1 MKKIGLLA
9 LGLAL
14 ALGVV
19 AEAGS
24 IPADRVPLQTYAVK
38 KMNCYLQPNGVQK
51 GWIDPG
57 DYVVVTQIRSDGW
70 AYGSYPVGNGR
81 VSRWFRADDLVNN
94 IGFANQERYSP
105 KANTNTYT
113 GPDHSRKFGSF
124 NDNET
129 LLVVSESGESR
140 QFIYKLNN
148 GGYKMAW
155 APYWDC
161 WDARQAGKQQV
172 NNNVINKNP
181 IVKPVQRED
190 KKQEQSSSYGVW
202 KATARYTANTYD
214 NPSLSGARA
223 GWVTAG
229 SDLEVLGENAKSY
242 FIRYWADNGAKRE
255 RYVERTAVKGLNEDK
270 ENKQQVNNNVINRNP
285 IVKPVQREDKKQEQ
299 SSSYGVWKATARYR
313 ANTYD
318 NPGLSGARAGWV
330 TAGSDIEVLGENAK
344 SYFIRYWAD
353 NGAKRERYV
362 ERTAVKGLNEDKE
375 NKQQEQTSYKVW
387 STVTSYTA
395 NTYDTPDLSGTR
407 AGWVT
412 SGSRIEVLGETVKSY
427 YIRYWNDSGK
437 PREKY
442 VAKNAVKVLGNLPHN
457 PIVKPVQR
465 EDKKQEQSSS
475 YGVWKAT
482 ARYRANT
489 YDNPN
494 LSGARAGWVTAGS
507 DLEVLGENAKSYFI
521 RYWADNG
528 AKRERYVERTAVKGL
543 NEDKENKKQVNNN
556 VINQNPIVK
565 PVQRE
570 DKKQEQSSSYGVW
583 KATARYRAN
592 TYDNPN
598 LSGARAGWVTAG
610 SDLEVLGENAKSYFI
625 RYWADNGAKRERYVE
640 RTAVKGLN
648 EDKENKKQEQTS
660 YGVWK
665 ATARYTANTYDNP
678 DLRGMRAGRVTS
690 GSDIEVLGENAKSYF
705 IRYWADNGAKRERY
719 VERTAVKGLN
729 EDKDDK
735 NIVPSGDYVWPI
747 DAYKISCLYYYSGYN
762 DKNKTYNPIK
772 HDATY
777 GRNPSYG
784 FYYWNAMDIEA
795 KNLPVK
801 ATADGTVDRVAVFPL
816 SSYGPHIII
825 RHKDGRYSL
834 YAHLKTGSILVKENQ
849 EVKKGQ
855 QIANS
860 GYSLSKDKNPK
871 QSWHLH
877 FAITEVGAWQYFRDR
892 VSLCYGNRVIGANKT
907 QASKDNYSKDAT
919 EWFNKHNG
927 SYKTY

>member
-181 IVKPVQRED
+181 VVKPVQRED
-190 KKQEQSSSYGVW
+190 KKQEQTSYGVW

-214 NPSLSGARA
+214 NPDLRGARA
-223 GWVTAG
+223 GWIT
-229 SDLEVLGENAKSY
+229 S
-242 FIRYWADNGAKRE
+242 
-255 RYVERTAVKGLNEDK
+255 
-270 ENKQQVNNNVINRNP
+270 
-285 IVKPVQREDKKQEQ
+285 
-299 SSSYGVWKATARYR
+299 
-313 ANTYD
+313 
-318 NPGLSGARAGWV
+318 
-330 TAGSDIEVLGENAK
+330 GSDIEVLGENAK

-375 NKQQEQTSYKVW
+375 NKNKENKKQVNNNVINK
-387 STVTSYTA
+387 
-395 NTYDTPDLSGTR
+395 
-407 AGWVT
+407 
-412 SGSRIEVLGETVKSY
+412 
-427 YIRYWNDSGK
+427 
-437 PREKY
+437 
-442 VAKNAVKVLGNLPHN
+442 N

-482 ARYRANT
+482 ARYTANT
-489 YDNPN
+489 YDNPD
-494 LSGARAGWVTAGS
+494 LRGARAGWITSGS
-507 DLEVLGENAKSYFI
+507 DIEVLGENAKSYFI

-528 AKRERYVERTAVKGL
+528 ATRERYVERTAVKGL
-543 NEDKENKKQVNNN
+543 NEGKENKKQVNNN
-556 VINQNPIVK
+556 VINKNPIVK

-583 KATARYRAN
+583 
-592 TYDNPN
+592 
-598 LSGARAGWVTAG
+598 
-610 SDLEVLGENAKSYFI
+610 E
-625 RYWADNGAKRERYVE
+625 
-640 RTAVKGLN
+640 
-648 EDKENKKQEQTS
+648 
-660 YGVWK
+660 

-678 DLRGMRAGRVTS
+678 DLRGARAGWITS

-729 EDKDDK
+729 EDKE
-735 NIVPSGDYVWPI
+735 N
-747 DAYKISCLYYYSGYN
+747 
-762 DKNKTYNPIK
+762 KNKENKKQVNNNVINKNPIVKPVQREDKKQEQSSSYGVWKATARYTANTYDNPDLRGARAGRVTSGSDIEVLGENAKSYYIRYWADNGATRERYVERTAVKGLNEKPQPSDNDSTSYWDGKVNTQLANLSNLCYRSKSTYNPLK
-772 HDATY
+772 KSYTDDKGVYHPTNCTWYAF
-777 GRNPSYG
+777 GR
-784 FYYWNAMDIEA
+784 M
-795 KNLPVK
+795 
-801 ATADGTVDRVAVFPL
+801 
-816 SSYGPHIII
+816 
-825 RHKDGRYSL
+825 
-834 YAHLKTGSILVKENQ
+834 Q
-849 EVKKGQ
+849 EVCGIKLKASGNAKTWGDAEKSDNNV
-855 QIANS
+855 IVNKTISSKCVGVRMTGGGGAGHVVFIEYVDNS
-860 GYSLSKDKNPK
+860 GYVY
-871 QSWHLH
+871 
-877 FAITEVGAWQYFRDR
+877 FTEANF
-892 VSLCYGNRVIGANKT
+892 NNKT
-907 QASKDNYSKDAT
+907 DLKVRKEAKSFFDNYT
-919 EWFNKHNG
+919 WFIHPK
-927 SYKTY
+927 

>member
-24 IPADRVPLQTYAVK
+24 IPANRVPLQTYAVK

-202 KATARYTANTYD
+202 KATARYRANTYD

-270 ENKQQVNNNVINRNP
+270 
-285 IVKPVQREDKKQEQ
+285 
-299 SSSYGVWKATARYR
+299 
-313 ANTYD
+313 
-318 NPGLSGARAGWV
+318 
-330 TAGSDIEVLGENAK
+330 
-344 SYFIRYWAD
+344 
-353 NGAKRERYV
+353 
-362 ERTAVKGLNEDKE
+362 
-375 NKQQEQTSYKVW
+375 
-387 STVTSYTA
+387 
-395 NTYDTPDLSGTR
+395 
-407 AGWVT
+407 
-412 SGSRIEVLGETVKSY
+412 
-427 YIRYWNDSGK
+427 
-437 PREKY
+437 
-442 VAKNAVKVLGNLPHN
+442 
-457 PIVKPVQR
+457 
-465 EDKKQEQSSS
+465 
-475 YGVWKAT
+475 
-482 ARYRANT
+482 
-489 YDNPN
+489 
-494 LSGARAGWVTAGS
+494 
-507 DLEVLGENAKSYFI
+507 
-521 RYWADNG
+521 
-528 AKRERYVERTAVKGL
+528 
-543 NEDKENKKQVNNN
+543 
-556 VINQNPIVK
+556 
-565 PVQRE
+565 
-570 DKKQEQSSSYGVW
+570 
-583 KATARYRAN
+583 
-592 TYDNPN
+592 
-598 LSGARAGWVTAG
+598 
-610 SDLEVLGENAKSYFI
+610 
-625 RYWADNGAKRERYVE
+625 
-640 RTAVKGLN
+640 
-648 EDKENKKQEQTS
+648 
-660 YGVWK
+660 
-665 ATARYTANTYDNP
+665 
-678 DLRGMRAGRVTS
+678 
-690 GSDIEVLGENAKSYF
+690 
-705 IRYWADNGAKRERY
+705 
-719 VERTAVKGLN
+719 
-729 EDKDDK
+729 DDK

-747 DAYKISCLYYYSGYN
+747 DAYNISCLFYYSGYN
-762 DKNKTYNPIK
+762 KKNETYNPTK
-772 HDATY
+772 HRATY
-777 GRNPSYG
+777 DKKPEYG
-784 FYYWNAMDIEA
+784 FAYWNAVDIA
-795 KNLPVK
+795 PPGGKSLPVK
-801 ATADGTVDRVAVFPL
+801 ATADGTVEHVGNL
-816 SSYGPHIII
+816 GLKSYGPHVIIH
-825 RHKDGRYSL
+825 HKDGRYSL
-834 YAHLKTGSILVKENQ
+834 YAHLSQGSILVKANQ

-855 QIANS
+855 KIADS
-860 GYSLSKDKNPK
+860 GYSLDKDKNK
-871 QSWHLH
+871 NYTIKSWHLH
-877 FAITEVGAWQYFRDR
+877 FAITEVGAWQYFRDK
-892 VSLCYGNRVIGANKT
+892 VYLTYGDRVIGANKT
-907 QASKDNYSKDAT
+907 KASVDKCSKDAT
-919 EWFNKHNG
+919 EWFNKHKG
-927 SYKTY
+927 SYGIY

>member
-172 NNNVINKNP
+172 NNNVIN
-181 IVKPVQRED
+181 R
-190 KKQEQSSSYGVW
+190 
-202 KATARYTANTYD
+202 
-214 NPSLSGARA
+214 
-223 GWVTAG
+223 
-229 SDLEVLGENAKSY
+229 
-242 FIRYWADNGAKRE
+242 
-255 RYVERTAVKGLNEDK
+255 
-270 ENKQQVNNNVINRNP
+270 
-285 IVKPVQREDKKQEQ
+285 
-299 SSSYGVWKATARYR
+299 
-313 ANTYD
+313 
-318 NPGLSGARAGWV
+318 
-330 TAGSDIEVLGENAK
+330 
-344 SYFIRYWAD
+344 
-353 NGAKRERYV
+353 
-362 ERTAVKGLNEDKE
+362 
-375 NKQQEQTSYKVW
+375 
-387 STVTSYTA
+387 
-395 NTYDTPDLSGTR
+395 
-407 AGWVT
+407 
-412 SGSRIEVLGETVKSY
+412 
-427 YIRYWNDSGK
+427 
-437 PREKY
+437 
-442 VAKNAVKVLGNLPHN
+442 N

-543 NEDKENKKQVNNN
+543 NEDKDNKQQVNNN
-556 VINQNPIVK
+556 VINKNPIVK

-610 SDLEVLGENAKSYFI
+610 SS
-625 RYWADNGAKRERYVE
+625 
-640 RTAVKGLN
+640 
-648 EDKENKKQEQTS
+648 
-660 YGVWK
+660 
-665 ATARYTANTYDNP
+665 
-678 DLRGMRAGRVTS
+678 
-690 GSDIEVLGENAKSYF
+690 IEVLGENAKSYY
-705 IRYWADNGAKRERY
+705 IRYWTDNGTPRARY

-729 EDKDDK
+729 EDKD
-735 NIVPSGDYVWPI
+735 
-747 DAYKISCLYYYSGYN
+747 
-762 DKNKTYNPIK
+762 NKKQVNSNTINTNPIVK
-772 HDATY
+772 PVQREEKKQSNNLSCGCSNSYAGNYIVNTSRLPLTMRSGHGSNY
-777 GRNPSYG
+777 GKVTSIPKGTTVTVSASNGTWAHVNYNGSDGYASMQYLKKVEEG
-784 FYYWNAMDIEA
+784 SISTGLIKGIEGSISKSNASTSIVQQKIE
-795 KNLPVK
+795 
-801 ATADGTVDRVAVFPL
+801 
-816 SSYGPHIII
+816 
-825 RHKDGRYSL
+825 SL
-834 YAHLKTGSILVKENQ
+834 YAQHYNVARKGNCYYFAKGIFNKLFGALVNGINDGDNTYLDGYSNAYIIKKVHDANYVEGKYKTNIPVNSNYIAQIKEAFLLSKPGCFVQ
-849 EVKKGQ
+849 MALRKK
-855 QIANS
+855 ANS
-860 GYSLSKDKNPK
+860 KGDCGSPHSAIIYKIDNEGVTFYEANWTRGQVTITNK
-871 QSWHLH
+871 QTWNS
-877 FAITEVGAWQYFRDR
+877 FAQNT
-892 VSLCYGNRVIGANKT
+892 IGFTIYAPN
-907 QASKDNYSKDAT
+907 NYRLK
-919 EWFNKHNG
+919 
-927 SYKTY
+927 

>member
-172 NNNVINKNP
+172 NNNVINKN
-181 IVKPVQRED
+181 
-190 KKQEQSSSYGVW
+190 S
-202 KATARYTANTYD
+202 
-214 NPSLSGARA
+214 
-223 GWVTAG
+223 
-229 SDLEVLGENAKSY
+229 
-242 FIRYWADNGAKRE
+242 
-255 RYVERTAVKGLNEDK
+255 
-270 ENKQQVNNNVINRNP
+270 
-285 IVKPVQREDKKQEQ
+285 
-299 SSSYGVWKATARYR
+299 
-313 ANTYD
+313 
-318 NPGLSGARAGWV
+318 
-330 TAGSDIEVLGENAK
+330 
-344 SYFIRYWAD
+344 
-353 NGAKRERYV
+353 
-362 ERTAVKGLNEDKE
+362 
-375 NKQQEQTSYKVW
+375 
-387 STVTSYTA
+387 
-395 NTYDTPDLSGTR
+395 
-407 AGWVT
+407 
-412 SGSRIEVLGETVKSY
+412 
-427 YIRYWNDSGK
+427 
-437 PREKY
+437 
-442 VAKNAVKVLGNLPHN
+442 
-457 PIVKPVQR
+457 IVKPVQR

-494 LSGARAGWVTAGS
+494 LSGARAGWVTVGS

-528 AKRERYVERTAVKGL
+528 ATRERYVERTAVKGL
-543 NEDKENKKQVNNN
+543 NEDKDNKQQVNNN
-556 VINQNPIVK
+556 VINKNPIVK

-592 TYDNPN
+592 TYDNPS

-610 SDLEVLGENAKSYFI
+610 SNLEVLGENAKSYFI
-625 RYWADNGAKRERYVE
+625 RYWADNGA
-640 RTAVKGLN
+640 T
-648 EDKENKKQEQTS
+648 
-660 YGVWK
+660 
-665 ATARYTANTYDNP
+665 
-678 DLRGMRAGRVTS
+678 
-690 GSDIEVLGENAKSYF
+690 
-705 IRYWADNGAKRERY
+705 RERY

-729 EDKDDK
+729 EDKD
-735 NIVPSGDYVWPI
+735 
-747 DAYKISCLYYYSGYN
+747 
-762 DKNKTYNPIK
+762 NKQQVNNNVINKNPIVK
-772 HDATY
+772 PVQREEKKQSNNLSCGCSNSYAGIYIVNTSRLPLTMRSGHGSNY
-777 GRNPSYG
+777 GKVTSIPKGTTVTVSASNGTWAHVNYNGSDGYASMQYLKKVEEG
-784 FYYWNAMDIEA
+784 SISTGLKKGIEGSISKSNASTSIVQQKIE
-795 KNLPVK
+795 
-801 ATADGTVDRVAVFPL
+801 
-816 SSYGPHIII
+816 
-825 RHKDGRYSL
+825 SL
-834 YAHLKTGSILVKENQ
+834 YAQHYNIA
-849 EVKKGQ
+849 KKGNCYYFAKGIFNKLFRALVNGINDGDNTYLDGYSNAYIIKKVHDANYIEGKYKTNIPVNSNYIA
-855 QIANS
+855 QIKEAFLLSKPGCFVQMALRKKANS
-860 GYSLSKDKNPK
+860 KGDCGSPHSAIIYKIDNEGVTFYEANWTRGQVTITNK
-871 QSWHLH
+871 QTWNS
-877 FAITEVGAWQYFRDR
+877 FAQNT
-892 VSLCYGNRVIGANKT
+892 IGFTIYAPN
-907 QASKDNYSKDAT
+907 NYRLK
-919 EWFNKHNG
+919 
-927 SYKTY
+927 

>member
-38 KMNCYLQPNGVQK
+38 KMICYLQPNGVQK

-190 KKQEQSSSYGVW
+190 KKQEQASSYGVW
-202 KATARYTANTYD
+202 KATARYRANTYD

-242 FIRYWADNGAKRE
+242 FIRYWADNGATRE
-255 RYVERTAVKGLNEDK
+255 RYVERTAVKGLNEGK
-270 ENKQQVNNNVINRNP
+270 ENKKQVNNNVINKNP

-299 SSSYGVWKATARYR
+299 SSSYGVW
-313 ANTYD
+313 
-318 NPGLSGARAGWV
+318 
-330 TAGSDIEVLGENAK
+330 E
-344 SYFIRYWAD
+344 
-353 NGAKRERYV
+353 
-362 ERTAVKGLNEDKE
+362 
-375 NKQQEQTSYKVW
+375 
-387 STVTSYTA
+387 
-395 NTYDTPDLSGTR
+395 
-407 AGWVT
+407 
-412 SGSRIEVLGETVKSY
+412 
-427 YIRYWNDSGK
+427 
-437 PREKY
+437 
-442 VAKNAVKVLGNLPHN
+442 
-457 PIVKPVQR
+457 
-465 EDKKQEQSSS
+465 
-475 YGVWKAT
+475 
-482 ARYRANT
+482 
-489 YDNPN
+489 
-494 LSGARAGWVTAGS
+494 
-507 DLEVLGENAKSYFI
+507 
-521 RYWADNG
+521 
-528 AKRERYVERTAVKGL
+528 
-543 NEDKENKKQVNNN
+543 
-556 VINQNPIVK
+556 
-565 PVQRE
+565 
-570 DKKQEQSSSYGVW
+570 
-583 KATARYRAN
+583 
-592 TYDNPN
+592 
-598 LSGARAGWVTAG
+598 
-610 SDLEVLGENAKSYFI
+610 
-625 RYWADNGAKRERYVE
+625 
-640 RTAVKGLN
+640 
-648 EDKENKKQEQTS
+648 
-660 YGVWK
+660 

-678 DLRGMRAGRVTS
+678 DLRGARAGWITS

-747 DAYKISCLYYYSGYN
+747 DAYKISCLFYYSGYN
-762 DKNKTYNPIK
+762 KKTKKYNPTI
-772 HDATY
+772 HSATY
-777 GRNPSYG
+777 DKKPEYD
-784 FYYWNAMDIEA
+784 FAYWNAVDIA
-795 KNLPVK
+795 PPRGKSLPVK
-801 ATADGTVDRVAVFPL
+801 ATADGTVDRVDVSAL
-816 SSYGPHIII
+816 YSYGPHVII

-834 YAHLKTGSILVKENQ
+834 YAHLRQGSILVKANQ

-855 QIANS
+855 KIADS
-860 GYSLSKDKNPK
+860 GYSLAKDENGKYTI

-877 FAITEVGAWQYFRDR
+877 FAITDVGAWQYFRDR
-892 VSLCYGNRVIGANKT
+892 VSLCYGDRVIGANRK
-907 QASKDNYSKDAT
+907 QASKDKYSQDAT
-919 EWFNKHNG
+919 EWFNKHEG
-927 SYKTY
+927 SYGIY

>member
-9 LGLAL
+9 LGLTL

-38 KMNCYLQPNGVQK
+38 KLNCYLQPNGVQK

-161 WDARQAGKQQV
+161 WDARQAGKQQANNNVINKNPIVKPVKREEKKQEQTSYGVWKATARYTANTYDNPDLRGTRAGWITSGSDIEVLGENAKSYFIRYWADNGATRERYVERTAVKGLNEDKENKKQV

-202 KATARYTANTYD
+202 KATARYRANTYD

-270 ENKQQVNNNVINRNP
+270 ENKQQVNNNVIN
-285 IVKPVQREDKKQEQ
+285 K
-299 SSSYGVWKATARYR
+299 
-313 ANTYD
+313 
-318 NPGLSGARAGWV
+318 
-330 TAGSDIEVLGENAK
+330 
-344 SYFIRYWAD
+344 
-353 NGAKRERYV
+353 
-362 ERTAVKGLNEDKE
+362 
-375 NKQQEQTSYKVW
+375 
-387 STVTSYTA
+387 
-395 NTYDTPDLSGTR
+395 
-407 AGWVT
+407 
-412 SGSRIEVLGETVKSY
+412 
-427 YIRYWNDSGK
+427 
-437 PREKY
+437 
-442 VAKNAVKVLGNLPHN
+442 N

-494 LSGARAGWVTAGS
+494 LSGARAGW
-507 DLEVLGENAKSYFI
+507 I
-521 RYWADNG
+521 
-528 AKRERYVERTAVKGL
+528 
-543 NEDKENKKQVNNN
+543 
-556 VINQNPIVK
+556 
-565 PVQRE
+565 
-570 DKKQEQSSSYGVW
+570 
-583 KATARYRAN
+583 
-592 TYDNPN
+592 
-598 LSGARAGWVTAG
+598 
-610 SDLEVLGENAKSYFI
+610 
-625 RYWADNGAKRERYVE
+625 
-640 RTAVKGLN
+640 
-648 EDKENKKQEQTS
+648 
-660 YGVWK
+660 
-665 ATARYTANTYDNP
+665 
-678 DLRGMRAGRVTS
+678 TS

-729 EDKDDK
+729 EDKE
-735 NIVPSGDYVWPI
+735 NINNNNNSSSFYQWSGKAKYRTNTYDNESLSGARAGWVTAGSDVVVLAENSKSFFIRYWTDNGDPRERYVMKSAIQKIADGAMYGVNKAVEAEKKENYIWPV
-747 DAYKISCLYYYSGYN
+747 DCYKISTLYYYLDRNKEHNYVHSSSWRTGEGSGEF
-762 DKNKTYNPIK
+762 DHHESI
-772 HDATY
+772 
-777 GRNPSYG
+777 
-784 FYYWNAMDIEA
+784 DIA
-795 KNLPVK
+795 VPTGYSVR
-801 ATADGTVDRVAVFPL
+801 ATAAGVVVHAYNMFDQ
-816 SSYGPHIII
+816 YGKVVII
-825 RHKDGRYSL
+825 RHANNVYSL
-834 YAHLKTGSILVKENQ
+834 YGHLSRINVAKGANVSQGDIIGQSGNTG
-849 EVKKGQ
+849 
-855 QIANS
+855 NS
-860 GYSLSKDKNPK
+860 TGA
-871 QSWHLH
+871 HLH
-877 FAITEVGAWQYFRDR
+877 FAISKFNDQNMNTWKYFRDKYKF
-892 VSLCYGNRVIGANKT
+892 SYPTNGITANKKH
-907 QASKDNYSKDAT
+907 SDRDSYSKEAIQWLNSHPHET
-919 EWFNKHNG
+919 W
-927 SYKTY
+927 

>member
-38 KMNCYLQPNGVQK
+38 KMNCYLQPNGVKK

-129 LLVVSESGESR
+129 LLVVSESRESR

-161 WDARQAGKQQV
+161 WDARQAG
-172 NNNVINKNP
+172 
-181 IVKPVQRED
+181 
-190 KKQEQSSSYGVW
+190 
-202 KATARYTANTYD
+202 
-214 NPSLSGARA
+214 
-223 GWVTAG
+223 
-229 SDLEVLGENAKSY
+229 
-242 FIRYWADNGAKRE
+242 
-255 RYVERTAVKGLNEDK
+255 
-270 ENKQQVNNNVINRNP
+270 KQQVNNNVINRNP

-318 NPGLSGARAGWV
+318 NPS
-330 TAGSDIEVLGENAK
+330 
-344 SYFIRYWAD
+344 
-353 NGAKRERYV
+353 
-362 ERTAVKGLNEDKE
+362 
-375 NKQQEQTSYKVW
+375 
-387 STVTSYTA
+387 
-395 NTYDTPDLSGTR
+395 
-407 AGWVT
+407 
-412 SGSRIEVLGETVKSY
+412 
-427 YIRYWNDSGK
+427 
-437 PREKY
+437 
-442 VAKNAVKVLGNLPHN
+442 
-457 PIVKPVQR
+457 
-465 EDKKQEQSSS
+465 
-475 YGVWKAT
+475 
-482 ARYRANT
+482 
-489 YDNPN
+489 

-556 VINQNPIVK
+556 VINRNPIVK

-570 DKKQEQSSSYGVW
+570 DKKQEQASSYGVW

-610 SDLEVLGENAKSYFI
+610 SS
-625 RYWADNGAKRERYVE
+625 
-640 RTAVKGLN
+640 
-648 EDKENKKQEQTS
+648 
-660 YGVWK
+660 
-665 ATARYTANTYDNP
+665 
-678 DLRGMRAGRVTS
+678 
-690 GSDIEVLGENAKSYF
+690 IEVLGENAKSYY
-705 IRYWADNGAKRERY
+705 IRYWTDNGTPRERY

-729 EDKDDK
+729 EDKDNK
-735 NIVPSGDYVWPI
+735 NVVPSGDYIWPI
-747 DAYKISCLYYYSGYN
+747 DKYQITCLYYYQTGKPHASTHRGYTFDYMNSIDVSAAYGTPVYATASGVVEFVLSQPNSQYPE
-762 DKNKTYNPIK
+762 TSYGRHIIIK
-772 HDATY
+772 HD
-777 GRNPSYG
+777 N
-784 FYYWNAMDIEA
+784 
-795 KNLPVK
+795 
-801 ATADGTVDRVAVFPL
+801 GT
-816 SSYGPHIII
+816 
-825 RHKDGRYSL
+825 YSL
-834 YAHLKTGSILVKENQ
+834 YAHLSKTIVSKNQ
-849 EVKKGQ
+849 KVNQGEK
-855 QIANS
+855 IAES
-860 GYSLSKDKNPK
+860 GYSIYYDKNRRRHE
-871 QSWHLH
+871 SNHLH
-877 FAITEVGAWQYFRDR
+877 FAITDISPWQYFRDKYNF
-892 VSLCYGNRVIGANKT
+892 LYHINCKNNNKNKNN
-907 QASKDNYSKDAT
+907 QYSKELI
-919 EWFNKHNG
+919 EWFNKKNPI
-927 SYKTY
+927 TFN

>member
-161 WDARQAGKQQV
+161 WDARKAGKQQV

-214 NPSLSGARA
+214 NPDLRGTRA
-223 GWVTAG
+223 GWITSG
-229 SDLEVLGENAKSY
+229 SDIEVLGENAKSY
-242 FIRYWADNGAKRE
+242 FIRYWADNGATRE

-270 ENKQQVNNNVINRNP
+270 ENKKQVNNNVINKNP

-299 SSSYGVWKATARYR
+299 SSSYGVWKATARYT

-318 NPGLSGARAGWV
+318 NPDLRGTRAGWI
-330 TAGSDIEVLGENAK
+330 TSGSDIEVLGENAK

-353 NGAKRERYV
+353 NGATRERYV

-375 NKQQEQTSYKVW
+375 NKKQVNNNVINK
-387 STVTSYTA
+387 
-395 NTYDTPDLSGTR
+395 
-407 AGWVT
+407 
-412 SGSRIEVLGETVKSY
+412 
-427 YIRYWNDSGK
+427 
-437 PREKY
+437 
-442 VAKNAVKVLGNLPHN
+442 N

-482 ARYRANT
+482 ARY
-489 YDNPN
+489 
-494 LSGARAGWVTAGS
+494 
-507 DLEVLGENAKSYFI
+507 
-521 RYWADNG
+521 
-528 AKRERYVERTAVKGL
+528 
-543 NEDKENKKQVNNN
+543 
-556 VINQNPIVK
+556 
-565 PVQRE
+565 
-570 DKKQEQSSSYGVW
+570 
-583 KATARYRAN
+583 
-592 TYDNPN
+592 
-598 LSGARAGWVTAG
+598 
-610 SDLEVLGENAKSYFI
+610 
-625 RYWADNGAKRERYVE
+625 
-640 RTAVKGLN
+640 
-648 EDKENKKQEQTS
+648 
-660 YGVWK
+660 
-665 ATARYTANTYDNP
+665 TANTYDNP
-678 DLRGMRAGRVTS
+678 DLRGARAGWITS

-719 VERTAVKGLN
+719 VERTSVKGLN
-729 EDKDDK
+729 EDKENKKQVNNNVINKNPIVKPVQREDK
-735 NIVPSGDYVWPI
+735 KQEQSSSYGVWKATARYTANTYDNPDLRGARAGWITSGSDIEVLGENAKSYFIRYWADNGATRERYVERTAVKGLNEKPQPSD
-747 DAYKISCLYYYSGYN
+747 N
-762 DKNKTYNPIK
+762 DSTSYWDGKVNTQLANLSNLCYRSKSTYNPFK
-772 HDATY
+772 KSYTDDKGVYHPTNCTWYAF
-777 GRNPSYG
+777 GR
-784 FYYWNAMDIEA
+784 M
-795 KNLPVK
+795 
-801 ATADGTVDRVAVFPL
+801 
-816 SSYGPHIII
+816 
-825 RHKDGRYSL
+825 
-834 YAHLKTGSILVKENQ
+834 Q
-849 EVKKGQ
+849 EVCGIKLKASGNAKTWGDAEKSDNNV
-855 QIANS
+855 IVNKTISSKCVGVRMTGGGGAGHVVFIEYVDNS
-860 GYSLSKDKNPK
+860 GYVY
-871 QSWHLH
+871 
-877 FAITEVGAWQYFRDR
+877 FTEANF
-892 VSLCYGNRVIGANKT
+892 NNKT
-907 QASKDNYSKDAT
+907 DLKVRKEAKSFFDNYT
-919 EWFNKHNG
+919 WFIHPK
-927 SYKTY
+927 

>member
-202 KATARYTANTYD
+202 KATARYRANTYD
-214 NPSLSGARA
+214 NPNLSGARA
-223 GWVTAG
+223 GWIT
-229 SDLEVLGENAKSY
+229 S
-242 FIRYWADNGAKRE
+242 
-255 RYVERTAVKGLNEDK
+255 
-270 ENKQQVNNNVINRNP
+270 
-285 IVKPVQREDKKQEQ
+285 
-299 SSSYGVWKATARYR
+299 
-313 ANTYD
+313 
-318 NPGLSGARAGWV
+318 
-330 TAGSDIEVLGENAK
+330 GSDIEVLGENAK

-353 NGAKRERYV
+353 NGAKRECYV

-375 NKQQEQTSYKVW
+375 NKKQVNNNVINK
-387 STVTSYTA
+387 
-395 NTYDTPDLSGTR
+395 
-407 AGWVT
+407 
-412 SGSRIEVLGETVKSY
+412 
-427 YIRYWNDSGK
+427 
-437 PREKY
+437 
-442 VAKNAVKVLGNLPHN
+442 N

-494 LSGARAGWVTAGS
+494 LRGARAGWVTAGS
-507 DLEVLGENAKSYFI
+507 D
-521 RYWADNG
+521 
-528 AKRERYVERTAVKGL
+528 
-543 NEDKENKKQVNNN
+543 
-556 VINQNPIVK
+556 
-565 PVQRE
+565 
-570 DKKQEQSSSYGVW
+570 
-583 KATARYRAN
+583 
-592 TYDNPN
+592 
-598 LSGARAGWVTAG
+598 
-610 SDLEVLGENAKSYFI
+610 
-625 RYWADNGAKRERYVE
+625 
-640 RTAVKGLN
+640 
-648 EDKENKKQEQTS
+648 
-660 YGVWK
+660 
-665 ATARYTANTYDNP
+665 
-678 DLRGMRAGRVTS
+678 
-690 GSDIEVLGENAKSYF
+690 IEVLGENSKSYY
-705 IRYWADNGAKRERY
+705 IRYWTDNGSPRERY

-729 EDKDDK
+729 EDKDNKKQVNSNTINTNSIVKPAQREEKKQSNNLSCGCSNSYAGNYIVNTSRLPLTMRSGHGSNYAKIASIPKGAKVYVSASNGSWAHVNYNERNGYASMQYLKKVSQQNTISSGVLRGVENATKLNATIQVKDRIYWMKSNLNGYK
-735 NIVPSGDYVWPI
+735 NGAKYTGSGQCRGFANNVYTYLFPGVQR
-747 DAYKISCLYYYSGYN
+747 ISGHTN
-762 DKNKTYNPIK
+762 DNFG
-772 HDATY
+772 AS
-777 GRNPSYG
+777 R
-784 FYYWNAMDIEA
+784 F
-795 KNLPVK
+795 
-801 ATADGTVDRVAVFPL
+801 DGSFKVDRITGFAPNEVNTVKNFFRKAKPGYFVQM
-816 SSYGPHIII
+816 G
-825 RHKDGRYSL
+825 RRYSL
-834 YAHLKTGSILVKENQ
+834 NSSRDAAKPHSAILAGVYDGGCDFYEANADNRNTIQLNWYTWDKLANMNKGYTLYAPQNYRLK
-849 EVKKGQ
+849 
-855 QIANS
+855 
-860 GYSLSKDKNPK
+860 
-871 QSWHLH
+871 
-877 FAITEVGAWQYFRDR
+877 
-892 VSLCYGNRVIGANKT
+892 
-907 QASKDNYSKDAT
+907 
-919 EWFNKHNG
+919 
-927 SYKTY
+927 

>member
-38 KMNCYLQPNGVQK
+38 KMICYLQPNGVQK

-190 KKQEQSSSYGVW
+190 KKQEQASSYGVW
-202 KATARYTANTYD
+202 KATARYRANTYD

-270 ENKQQVNNNVINRNP
+270 ENKQQVNNNVINKNP

-299 SSSYGVWKATARYR
+299 ASSYGVWKATARYR

-318 NPGLSGARAGWV
+318 NPS
-330 TAGSDIEVLGENAK
+330 
-344 SYFIRYWAD
+344 
-353 NGAKRERYV
+353 
-362 ERTAVKGLNEDKE
+362 
-375 NKQQEQTSYKVW
+375 
-387 STVTSYTA
+387 
-395 NTYDTPDLSGTR
+395 
-407 AGWVT
+407 
-412 SGSRIEVLGETVKSY
+412 
-427 YIRYWNDSGK
+427 
-437 PREKY
+437 
-442 VAKNAVKVLGNLPHN
+442 
-457 PIVKPVQR
+457 
-465 EDKKQEQSSS
+465 
-475 YGVWKAT
+475 
-482 ARYRANT
+482 
-489 YDNPN
+489 

-528 AKRERYVERTAVKGL
+528 ATRERYVERTAVKGL
-543 NEDKENKKQVNNN
+543 NEGKENKKQVNNN
-556 VINQNPIVK
+556 VINKNPIVK

-583 KATARYRAN
+583 
-592 TYDNPN
+592 
-598 LSGARAGWVTAG
+598 
-610 SDLEVLGENAKSYFI
+610 E
-625 RYWADNGAKRERYVE
+625 
-640 RTAVKGLN
+640 
-648 EDKENKKQEQTS
+648 
-660 YGVWK
+660 

-678 DLRGMRAGRVTS
+678 DLRGARAGWITS

-747 DAYKISCLYYYSGYN
+747 DAYKISCLFYYSGYN
-762 DKNKTYNPIK
+762 KKTKKYNPTI
-772 HDATY
+772 HSATY
-777 GRNPSYG
+777 DKKPEYD
-784 FYYWNAMDIEA
+784 FAYWNAVDIA
-795 KNLPVK
+795 PPRGKSLPVK
-801 ATADGTVDRVAVFPL
+801 ATADGTVDRVDVSAL
-816 SSYGPHIII
+816 YSYGPHVII

-834 YAHLKTGSILVKENQ
+834 YAHLRQGSILVKANQ

-855 QIANS
+855 KIADS
-860 GYSLSKDKNPK
+860 GYSLAKDENGKYTI

-877 FAITEVGAWQYFRDR
+877 FAITDVGAWQYFRDR
-892 VSLCYGNRVIGANKT
+892 VSLCYGDRVIGANRK
-907 QASKDNYSKDAT
+907 QASKDKYSQDAT
-919 EWFNKHNG
+919 EWFNKHEG
-927 SYKTY
+927 SYGIY

>member
-172 NNNVINKNP
+172 NNNVINRNP

-202 KATARYTANTYD
+202 KATARYRANTYD

-270 ENKQQVNNNVINRNP
+270 DNKQQVNNNVINKNP

-318 NPGLSGARAGWV
+318 NPS
-330 TAGSDIEVLGENAK
+330 
-344 SYFIRYWAD
+344 
-353 NGAKRERYV
+353 
-362 ERTAVKGLNEDKE
+362 
-375 NKQQEQTSYKVW
+375 
-387 STVTSYTA
+387 
-395 NTYDTPDLSGTR
+395 
-407 AGWVT
+407 
-412 SGSRIEVLGETVKSY
+412 
-427 YIRYWNDSGK
+427 
-437 PREKY
+437 
-442 VAKNAVKVLGNLPHN
+442 
-457 PIVKPVQR
+457 
-465 EDKKQEQSSS
+465 
-475 YGVWKAT
+475 
-482 ARYRANT
+482 
-489 YDNPN
+489 

-543 NEDKENKKQVNNN
+543 NEDKDNKKQVNNN
-556 VINQNPIVK
+556 MINKNPIVK

-570 DKKQEQSSSYGVW
+570 D
-583 KATARYRAN
+583 
-592 TYDNPN
+592 
-598 LSGARAGWVTAG
+598 
-610 SDLEVLGENAKSYFI
+610 
-625 RYWADNGAKRERYVE
+625 
-640 RTAVKGLN
+640 
-648 EDKENKKQEQTS
+648 KKQEQTS

-678 DLRGMRAGRVTS
+678 DLRGARAGWITN

-729 EDKDDK
+729 EDKEII
-735 NIVPSGDYVWPI
+735 NNNNNSSSFSQWSGKAKYRTNTYNNESLSGARAGWVTAGSDVVVLAENSKSFFIRYWTDNGDPRERYVMKSAIQKIADGAMYGVNKAVEAAKKENYIWPV
-747 DAYKISCLYYYSGYN
+747 DCYKISTLYYYLDYNKEHNYVHSSSWRTGEGSGEF
-762 DKNKTYNPIK
+762 DHHESI
-772 HDATY
+772 
-777 GRNPSYG
+777 
-784 FYYWNAMDIEA
+784 DIA
-795 KNLPVK
+795 VPAGYSVR
-801 ATADGTVDRVAVFPL
+801 ATAAGVVVHAYNMRDQ
-816 SSYGPHIII
+816 YGKVVII
-825 RHKDGRYSL
+825 RHANNVYSL
-834 YAHLKTGSILVKENQ
+834 YGHLSRINVAKGANVSQGDIIGKSGNTG
-849 EVKKGQ
+849 
-855 QIANS
+855 NS
-860 GYSLSKDKNPK
+860 HGA
-871 QSWHLH
+871 HLH
-877 FAITEVGAWQYFRDR
+877 FAISKFNDQNMNTWKYFRDKYKF
-892 VSLCYGNRVIGANKT
+892 SYPTNGITANKKH
-907 QASKDNYSKDAT
+907 SDRDLYSKEAIQWLNSHPHET
-919 EWFNKHNG
+919 W
-927 SYKTY
+927 

>member
-190 KKQEQSSSYGVW
+190 KKQEQ
-202 KATARYTANTYD
+202 A
-214 NPSLSGARA
+214 
-223 GWVTAG
+223 
-229 SDLEVLGENAKSY
+229 
-242 FIRYWADNGAKRE
+242 
-255 RYVERTAVKGLNEDK
+255 
-270 ENKQQVNNNVINRNP
+270 
-285 IVKPVQREDKKQEQ
+285 
-299 SSSYGVWKATARYR
+299 
-313 ANTYD
+313 
-318 NPGLSGARAGWV
+318 
-330 TAGSDIEVLGENAK
+330 
-344 SYFIRYWAD
+344 
-353 NGAKRERYV
+353 
-362 ERTAVKGLNEDKE
+362 
-375 NKQQEQTSYKVW
+375 
-387 STVTSYTA
+387 
-395 NTYDTPDLSGTR
+395 
-407 AGWVT
+407 
-412 SGSRIEVLGETVKSY
+412 
-427 YIRYWNDSGK
+427 
-437 PREKY
+437 
-442 VAKNAVKVLGNLPHN
+442 
-457 PIVKPVQR
+457 
-465 EDKKQEQSSS
+465 SS

-543 NEDKENKKQVNNN
+543 NEDKENKQQVNNN
-556 VINQNPIVK
+556 VINKNPIVK

-610 SDLEVLGENAKSYFI
+610 SS
-625 RYWADNGAKRERYVE
+625 
-640 RTAVKGLN
+640 
-648 EDKENKKQEQTS
+648 
-660 YGVWK
+660 
-665 ATARYTANTYDNP
+665 
-678 DLRGMRAGRVTS
+678 
-690 GSDIEVLGENAKSYF
+690 IEVLGENAKSYY
-705 IRYWADNGAKRERY
+705 IRYWTDNGTPRARY

-729 EDKDDK
+729 EDKD
-735 NIVPSGDYVWPI
+735 
-747 DAYKISCLYYYSGYN
+747 
-762 DKNKTYNPIK
+762 NKKQVNSNTINTNPIVK
-772 HDATY
+772 PVQREEKKQSNNLSCGCSNSYAGNYIVNTSRLPLTMRSGHGSNY
-777 GRNPSYG
+777 GKVTSIPKGTTVTVSASNGTWAHVNYNGSDGYASMQYLKKVEEG
-784 FYYWNAMDIEA
+784 SISTGLIKGIEGSISKSNASTSIVQQKIE
-795 KNLPVK
+795 
-801 ATADGTVDRVAVFPL
+801 
-816 SSYGPHIII
+816 
-825 RHKDGRYSL
+825 SL
-834 YAHLKTGSILVKENQ
+834 YAQHYNIAQKGNCYYFAKGIFNKLFGALVNGINNGDNTYLDGYSNAYIIKKVHDANYVEGKYKTNIPVNSNYIAQIKEAFLLSKPGCFVQ
-849 EVKKGQ
+849 MALRKK
-855 QIANS
+855 ANS
-860 GYSLSKDKNPK
+860 KGDCGSPHSAIIYKIDNEGVTFYEANWTRGQVTITNKQTWNSFAKN
-871 QSWHLH
+871 
-877 FAITEVGAWQYFRDR
+877 T
-892 VSLCYGNRVIGANKT
+892 IGFTIYAPN
-907 QASKDNYSKDAT
+907 NYRLK
-919 EWFNKHNG
+919 
-927 SYKTY
+927 

>member
-172 NNNVINKNP
+172 NNNVIN
-181 IVKPVQRED
+181 R
-190 KKQEQSSSYGVW
+190 
-202 KATARYTANTYD
+202 
-214 NPSLSGARA
+214 
-223 GWVTAG
+223 
-229 SDLEVLGENAKSY
+229 
-242 FIRYWADNGAKRE
+242 
-255 RYVERTAVKGLNEDK
+255 
-270 ENKQQVNNNVINRNP
+270 
-285 IVKPVQREDKKQEQ
+285 
-299 SSSYGVWKATARYR
+299 
-313 ANTYD
+313 
-318 NPGLSGARAGWV
+318 
-330 TAGSDIEVLGENAK
+330 
-344 SYFIRYWAD
+344 
-353 NGAKRERYV
+353 
-362 ERTAVKGLNEDKE
+362 
-375 NKQQEQTSYKVW
+375 
-387 STVTSYTA
+387 
-395 NTYDTPDLSGTR
+395 
-407 AGWVT
+407 
-412 SGSRIEVLGETVKSY
+412 
-427 YIRYWNDSGK
+427 
-437 PREKY
+437 
-442 VAKNAVKVLGNLPHN
+442 N

-507 DLEVLGENAKSYFI
+507 DLEVLGENSKSYYI

-528 AKRERYVERTAVKGL
+528 ATRERYVERTAVKGL
-543 NEDKENKKQVNNN
+543 NEDKNNKKQVNN
-556 VINQNPIVK
+556 ITIKTNPVVK

-570 DKKQEQSSSYGVW
+570 EKKQEQSSSYGVW

-598 LSGARAGWVTAG
+598 LSGARAGWVT
-610 SDLEVLGENAKSYFI
+610 
-625 RYWADNGAKRERYVE
+625 
-640 RTAVKGLN
+640 
-648 EDKENKKQEQTS
+648 
-660 YGVWK
+660 
-665 ATARYTANTYDNP
+665 
-678 DLRGMRAGRVTS
+678 S

-705 IRYWADNGAKRERY
+705 IRYWADNGATRERY

-729 EDKDDK
+729 EDKDNK

-747 DAYKISCLYYYSGYN
+747 DAYNISCLYYYSGYN
-762 DKNKTYNPIK
+762 EKNNTYNPKK
-772 HDATY
+772 HSATY
-777 GRNPSYG
+777 NNNPSYG
-784 FYYWNAMDIEA
+784 FDYWNAVDIA
-795 KNLPVK
+795 PPTGTSLPVK
-801 ATADGTVDRVAVFPL
+801 ATADGTIEHVGNL
-816 SSYGPHIII
+816 GLKSYGPHVIIH
-825 RHKDGRYSL
+825 HKDGRYSL
-834 YAHLKTGSILVKENQ
+834 YAHLKEGTILVKKKQ

-855 QIANS
+855 KIADS
-860 GYSLSKDKNPK
+860 GYSLAKDKNQK
-871 QSWHLH
+871 YTIKSWHLH

-892 VSLCYGNRVIGANKT
+892 VSLNYGTRVIRTNQIK
-907 QASKDNYSKDAT
+907 ASNDLYSKEAAN
-919 EWFNKHNG
+919 WFNTH
-927 SYKTY
+927 SYSKW

>member
-172 NNNVINKNP
+172 NNNVIN
-181 IVKPVQRED
+181 
-190 KKQEQSSSYGVW
+190 
-202 KATARYTANTYD
+202 
-214 NPSLSGARA
+214 
-223 GWVTAG
+223 
-229 SDLEVLGENAKSY
+229 
-242 FIRYWADNGAKRE
+242 
-255 RYVERTAVKGLNEDK
+255 
-270 ENKQQVNNNVINRNP
+270 RNP

-318 NPGLSGARAGWV
+318 NPSLSGARAGWV
-330 TAGSDIEVLGENAK
+330 TAGSDLEVLGENAK
-344 SYFIRYWAD
+344 SYYIRYWTD
-353 NGAKRERYV
+353 NGSPRERYV

-375 NKQQEQTSYKVW
+375 NKKQVNNN
-387 STVTSYTA
+387 VI
-395 NTYDTPDLSGTR
+395 NR
-407 AGWVT
+407 
-412 SGSRIEVLGETVKSY
+412 
-427 YIRYWNDSGK
+427 
-437 PREKY
+437 
-442 VAKNAVKVLGNLPHN
+442 N

-465 EDKKQEQSSS
+465 EDKKQEQASS

-507 DLEVLGENAKSYFI
+507 S
-521 RYWADNG
+521 
-528 AKRERYVERTAVKGL
+528 
-543 NEDKENKKQVNNN
+543 
-556 VINQNPIVK
+556 
-565 PVQRE
+565 
-570 DKKQEQSSSYGVW
+570 
-583 KATARYRAN
+583 
-592 TYDNPN
+592 
-598 LSGARAGWVTAG
+598 
-610 SDLEVLGENAKSYFI
+610 
-625 RYWADNGAKRERYVE
+625 
-640 RTAVKGLN
+640 
-648 EDKENKKQEQTS
+648 
-660 YGVWK
+660 
-665 ATARYTANTYDNP
+665 
-678 DLRGMRAGRVTS
+678 
-690 GSDIEVLGENAKSYF
+690 IEVLGENAKSYY
-705 IRYWADNGAKRERY
+705 IRYWTDNGTPRERY

-729 EDKDDK
+729 EDKDNK
-735 NIVPSGDYVWPI
+735 NVVPSGDYIWPI
-747 DAYKISCLYYYSGYN
+747 DKYQITCLYYYQTGKPHASTHRGYTFDYMNSIDVSAAYGTPVYATASGVVEFVLSQPNSQYPE
-762 DKNKTYNPIK
+762 TSYGRHIIIK
-772 HDATY
+772 HD
-777 GRNPSYG
+777 N
-784 FYYWNAMDIEA
+784 
-795 KNLPVK
+795 
-801 ATADGTVDRVAVFPL
+801 GT
-816 SSYGPHIII
+816 
-825 RHKDGRYSL
+825 YSL
-834 YAHLKTGSILVKENQ
+834 YAHLSKTIVSKNQ
-849 EVKKGQ
+849 KVNQGEK
-855 QIANS
+855 IAES
-860 GYSLSKDKNPK
+860 GYSIYYDKNRRRHE
-871 QSWHLH
+871 SNHLH
-877 FAITEVGAWQYFRDR
+877 FAITDISPWQYFRDKYNF
-892 VSLCYGNRVIGANKT
+892 LYHINCKNNNKNKNN
-907 QASKDNYSKDAT
+907 QYSKELI
-919 EWFNKHNG
+919 EWFNKKNPI
-927 SYKTY
+927 TFN